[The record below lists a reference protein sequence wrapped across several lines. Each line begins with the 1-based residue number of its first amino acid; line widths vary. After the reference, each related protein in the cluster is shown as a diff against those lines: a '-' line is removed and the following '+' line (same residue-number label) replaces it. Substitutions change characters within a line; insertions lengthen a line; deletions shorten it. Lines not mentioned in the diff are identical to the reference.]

1 VSAFS
6 SAAVAAAS
14 FVSLLASVAGTAA
27 PVAEPSL
34 EERLASVIRAGTPGV
49 LVRVDDGAR
58 HVTAV
63 RGVAVLS
70 PRIRL
75 RGDDRFRA
83 GSITKTFVAVVALQ
97 LVAEKRLRLE
107 DTVERRLPGLVPG
120 GERITV
126 RDLLGHTSGLADY
139 TATPG
144 FLARTQREPARRWT
158 PRELIGLA
166 VGRGPA
172 GPVGRF
178 AYSSTNYVVL
188 GSIVERAAGKPLADV
203 LRRRI
208 IAPLGLRGTSYVS
221 GAAGGRHVHG
231 YTPSQHDG
239 VVGSIAAA
247 RDRGADGASWAGA
260 AGALVSTAPDLSRF
274 FGALLQGRL
283 LPPRLLALMRPTPGA
298 RYGLGLAAFRT
309 PCGTA
314 IGHTGN
320 LLGVVSAAWNSTD
333 GRRRVVAMSNSY
345 PLTPE
350 ADTAVRRLLETAF
363 CGPR

>member
-1 VSAFS
+1 MSALR
-6 SAAVAAAS
+6 SAAFAAAAI
-14 FVSLLASVAGTAA
+14 VSLTGWVGAGAA
-27 PVAEPSL
+27 PGAEPSL
-34 EERLASVIRAGTPGV
+34 DERLAAVVAAGTPGA
-49 LVRVDDGAR
+49 LVRVDEGPV
-58 HVTAV
+58 HVSDA
-63 RGVAVLS
+63 RGVAVVH
-70 PRIRL
+70 PRTPL
-75 RGDDRFRA
+75 RSDERFRA

-97 LVAEKRLRLE
+97 LVDEKRLGLD
-107 DTVERRLPGLVPG
+107 DTVERLLPGLVPG
-120 GERITV
+120 GDTITI

-139 TATPG
+139 TAVPG
-144 FLARTQREPARRWT
+144 FLDRTLRAPTRRWT
-158 PRELIGLA
+158 PQELVRLA
-166 VGRGPA
+166 IGRGPA

-178 AYSSTNYVVL
+178 SYSSTNYILL
-188 GSIVERAAGKPLADV
+188 GLTVERVAGLPLGDQ

-208 IAPLGLRGTSYVS
+208 ITPLRLRGTSYVV
-221 GAAGGRHVHG
+221 GAVGGRHVHG

-247 RDRGADGASWAGA
+247 RDRDGASASWAGP

-283 LPPRLLALMRPTPGA
+283 LPPRLLALMRPAPAA

-320 LLGVVSAAWNSTD
+320 LLGVVSAVWNSAD

-345 PLTPE
+345 PLSPD
-350 ADTAVRRLLETAF
+350 ADTAMRRLLETAF
-363 CGPR
+363 CP